1 MALDDDILSQAKQAR
16 DRLIAA
22 QHEVDDARADYHHAV
37 RRLHASGASMRE
49 VAEALGISHQRVHQ
63 IVDEGAAMPLGL
75 SSLRRPPRRRAGY
88 GGPLFHRFS
97 RRARAVVRTAEEEAR
112 AAGHEHIQTEDVLLG
127 LLAVE
132 DGGAARA
139 LRELGIDA
147 DAVRERVPKGPGSP
161 EGRLTFAGELKKTLE
176 LALREALS
184 LGHNYIG
191 TEHVLLGLVR
201 QGGHAAKLLAEL
213 GADEERIRAEVE
225 RQLAA

>member
-1 MALDDDILSQAKQAR
+1 VALDDQILGDAKRAR

-22 QHEVDDARADYHHAV
+22 RRETDEARADYQHAI
-37 RRLHASGASMRE
+37 RRLHAAGASMRE
-49 VAEALGISHQRVHQ
+49 IAEALGISHQRVHQ
-63 IVDEGAAMPLGL
+63 IVDEEERPFWRM
-75 SSLRRPPRRRAGY
+75 RRPPRPLGHARV

-97 RRARAVVRTAEEEAR
+97 RRARDVVGAAQDEAR
-112 AAGHEHIQTEDVLLG
+112 ALGHDAVGSEHVLLG

-139 LRELGIDA
+139 LKELGITA
-147 DAVRERVPKGPGSP
+147 EAVREQLKPGPGSP
-161 EGRLTFAGELKKTLE
+161 EGQLPFSKQAKKTLE

-184 LGHNYIG
+184 FGHNYIG

-201 QGGHAAKLLAEL
+201 EGGAAGKILTAL
-213 GADEERIRAEVE
+213 GADADRIRNEVA

>member
-1 MALDDDILSQAKQAR
+1 MDEAILGEAKQAR

-22 QHEVDDARADYHHAV
+22 QHEVDDARGDYHHAV

-49 VAEALGISHQRVHQ
+49 IAEALGISHQRVHQ
-63 IVDEGAAMPLGL
+63 IVDEAAMPLGL
-75 SSLRRPPRRRAGY
+75 PSLQRPPRRRAGF
-88 GGPLFHRFS
+88 GGPLFHRFT
-97 RRARAVVRTAEEEAR
+97 RRARAVVRTAEKEAR

-139 LRELGIDA
+139 LRELGVDA
-147 DAVRERVPKGPGSP
+147 EAVREQVPQGPGSP
-161 EGRLTFAGELKKTLE
+161 EGRLKFAGELKKTLE

-201 QGGHAAKLLAEL
+201 QGGHAAKLLAGL
-213 GADEERIRAEVE
+213 GADEQRIRAEIE